1 MKSYLFS
8 MMALMVTA
16 GHSFA
21 QKRTTP
27 PPSVKDAFEK
37 KFTGITKL
45 HWSKEGK
52 TGFEASFIRDNTAMS
67 AVYDATGRLQET
79 ETAIAV
85 NALPAPVIEYLQLHY
100 KGSKI
105 KETAKITKAGGV
117 VNYEAEVNG
126 RDLLFDE
133 TGAFIKSVKD

>member
-16 GHSFA
+16 SHSFA
-21 QKRTTP
+21 QKGTTP
-27 PPSVKDAFEK
+27 PAAVKDAFEK

-45 HWSKEGK
+45 HWSREGK
-52 TGFEASFIRDNTAMS
+52 TGFEASFIKDNAAMS

-85 NALPAPVIEYLQLHY
+85 NALPATVIEHLQTHY
-100 KGSKI
+100 KESKI
-105 KETAKITKAGGV
+105 KETAKITKASGII
-117 VNYEAEVNG
+117 NYEAEVNG

-133 TGAFIKSVKD
+133 AGTFIKSVKD